1 MRTRSRGSR
10 GATTTFGLT
19 VKTEATGRTGRALA
33 SAAPY
38 SDPPV
43 TDGAGVP
50 PAYAAAAG
58 ARPTAIAAIAT
69 EIPAST
75 RFRPMPRTVDPHRQ
89 PVNWTRANAQVQ
101 RRELAPRAARARR
114 RPTTTSQR
122 SALEHPRHH
131 LERARLLER
140 LV

>member
-1 MRTRSRGSR
+1 M
-10 GATTTFGLT
+10 
-19 VKTEATGRTGRALA
+19 GRTGRALA

-101 RRELAPRAARARR
+101 RRELAARAARARR
-114 RPTTTSQR
+114 HPKTAVQR
-122 SALEHPRHH
+122 SSI
-131 LERARLLER
+131 RAITSRAPAFSSGSFKFPHFGDCTHDGQP
-140 LV
+140 